1 MKYEGRD
8 AAPNGHE
15 RYALMYGP
23 ILVAAT
29 GGGLHFSVE
38 GQPKMRFA
46 PYYEIEDEI
55 SCCYPTVSGCDLI
68 WMFAFQ
74 PFRGVTETGV

>member
-1 MKYEGRD
+1 MKCEGRD

-23 ILVAAT
+23 ILMAAT

-38 GQPKMRFA
+38 GQPEMRFA
-46 PYYEIEDEI
+46 PCYEIEDEI
-55 SCCYPTVSGCDLI
+55 FRYYPTVSGCD
-68 WMFAFQ
+68 
-74 PFRGVTETGV
+74 